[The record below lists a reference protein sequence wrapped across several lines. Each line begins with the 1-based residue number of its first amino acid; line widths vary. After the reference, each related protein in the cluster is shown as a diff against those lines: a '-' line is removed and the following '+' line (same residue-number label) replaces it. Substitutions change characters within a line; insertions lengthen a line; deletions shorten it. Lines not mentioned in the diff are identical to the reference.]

1 MKGIKLF
8 AASFLVI
15 ALTFSIVPLD
25 VQESDAVSI
34 VEDGTTWYCY
44 GDSPTFVF
52 PQYSDGVII
61 QWEVVDEITKAELDI
76 ESVENNSRITVNLSG
91 HDYVQVT
98 QTVGAANVES
108 KSLTIHVIG
117 LHLQPGDEYTV
128 TFHDGQYSEKQTV
141 DNTTVV
147 SADNYHVFPP
157 LVEKDGYTHLGWFL
171 SDFTTEF
178 DPKKPIT
185 SDIDVYAKWL
195 HDDSSGGSSG
205 GIGSTIVGTYVVTF
219 NTAEGIEYTT
229 GLPAGNSLR
238 FNVSLVG
245 GYAIDGEFIVT
256 ANGGTLTKMAEGE
269 YLLSGINS
277 NIVVTIIGDTH
288 PIQGP
293 DDEDVTDDNPNNP
306 VDVRNNDYTMYAI
319 ILVIVAIICIA
330 LAVYIMRTRG
340 SRV

>member
-1 MKGIKLF
+1 MRGIRLF
-8 AASFLVI
+8 VASFLVL
-15 ALTFSIVPLD
+15 AFTFCIIPAD
-25 VQESDAVSI
+25 VQETEAISVDENNS
-34 VEDGTTWYCY
+34 TWYCY
-44 GDSPTFVF
+44 GDNPIFIF
-52 PQYSDGVII
+52 PRYSEGVDVEWDII
-61 QWEVVDEITKAELDI
+61 DETNDEKLNTV
-76 ESVENNSRITVNLSG
+76 SVEGNYKVTVNLSG

-98 QTVGAANVES
+98 QTVSAANVES

-229 GLPAGNSLR
+229 SLPASNSLR
-238 FNVSLVG
+238 FNVGLVG
-245 GYAIDGEFIVT
+245 GYAIDGEFVVS

-277 NIVVTIIGDTH
+277 NIVVTISGDTH
-288 PIQGP
+288 PIQSP
-293 DDEDVTDDNPNNP
+293 DDDVTDDNPNDP